1 MQSQYGT
8 SQAIGIVQL
17 RFTNGSGAFV
27 IESQYGAV
35 AVGRQGTGNYQFQL
49 NTAVSGNNVTPVVTQ
64 FNQVPL
70 VPGYLYG
77 ASGIN
82 TPLATSITIAANVIE
97 IDFSASG
104 VPTDPSSGT
113 LLNIVFQT
121 CFDGET
127 GETFPAQPA
136 P

>member
-27 IESQYGAV
+27 VESAYGAV

-49 NTAVSGNNVTPVVTQ
+49 NTGVSENNITPVVQQ

-70 VPGYLYG
+70 DMVLLYG
-77 ASGIN
+77 AAVGTGVN
-82 TPLATSITIAANVIE
+82 TPLASGITIAANTFE
-97 IDFSASG
+97 IDFSSSS
-104 VPTDPSSGT
+104 VPTDPASGT

-121 CFDGET
+121 CTDNVDNV
-127 GETFPAQPA
+127 
-136 P
+136 